1 MCYYINIM
9 ETEKEIIKYPRI
21 HGVSFTQG
29 GTPKTFPRHWHNAAE
44 FHLITKDGGIYKID
58 GVTYKPNAGDVL
70 LIWPRELHEVVHC
83 NKEGTVF
90 VQFSSYLLES
100 NSDFAAASHFL
111 NEYHL
116 LKKTENP
123 ELTGNIA
130 ERVFKIRDMQD
141 QTHHFSE
148 TRCKLLIYEI
158 LLEIGEFV
166 LKERRESLKDSGFPD
181 KLLDYIRFAC
191 SYITEHSAENIT
203 QSQVAEKT
211 GLSQFYFSKL
221 FNEYTKMSFPAYLAG
236 IRVQN
241 AINLLENETLSVTDC
256 AFEAGFQSTTT
267 FNKIFHEII
276 GCSPREYRKMHAHN
290 HQK

>member
-1 MCYYINIM
+1 M
-9 ETEKEIIKYPRI
+9 EKEIIKYPRI

-29 GTPKTFPRHWHNAAE
+29 GTPSTFPQHWHNAAE
-44 FHLITKDGGIYKID
+44 FHLIMKDDGVYKID
-58 GVTYKPNAGDVL
+58 GITYKPNAGDIL

-83 NKEGTVF
+83 NKDGTVF

-111 NEYHL
+111 NDCHL
-116 LKKTENP
+116 IKKSENQ
-123 ELTGNIA
+123 ELTEKISNFIY
-130 ERVFKIRDMQD
+130 EIRD
-141 QTHHFSE
+141 THNQKKPFAE

-158 LLEIGEFV
+158 LLAIGNFV
-166 LKERRESLKDSGFPD
+166 LKERRDNWQDGMLTD
-181 KLLDYIRFAC
+181 KLWEYIRFAC
-191 SYITEHSAENIT
+191 SYITEHSSENIT
-203 QSQVAEKT
+203 QLEVAEKT

-221 FNEYTKMSFPAYLAG
+221 FNEYTKMSFPSFLAE

-241 AINLLENETLSVTDC
+241 AITLLENENLSVANC
-256 AFEAGFQSTTT
+256 AFESGFQSITT

-276 GCSPREYRKMHAHN
+276 GCSPREYRKMHSHN

>member
-1 MCYYINIM
+1 M

-21 HGVSFTQG
+21 HGVSFTEG
-29 GTPKTFPRHWHNAAE
+29 GTPTTFPRHWHNAAE
-44 FHLITKDGGIYKID
+44 FHLIMKDGGIYKID
-58 GVTYKPNAGDVL
+58 GITYKPNAGDIL

-83 NKEGTVF
+83 NKGGTVF
-90 VQFSSYLLES
+90 VQFSSYLLGS

-111 NEYHL
+111 NECHL
-116 LKKTENP
+116 LEKNNTP
-123 ELTGNIA
+123 ELNK
-130 ERVFKIRDMQD
+130 KISELFFQIKDIQEKI
-141 QTHHFSE
+141 QHFSE

-158 LLEIGEFV
+158 LLAIGDFI
-166 LKERRESLKDSGFPD
+166 LKEKRESLKDSGFPD

-203 QSQVAEKT
+203 QSHVAEKL

-267 FNKIFHEII
+267 FNKIFHEIT
-276 GCSPREYRKMHAHN
+276 GCSPREYRKMHSQNRHV
-290 HQK
+290 